1 MTNNSPLNRTTIKIH
16 KGVDNQVRFRVL
28 NPDRKLVS
36 VDHLSIRARLIS
48 TENKERVLDRFAD
61 LVPNSKGDLRLTI
74 YEGDIQ
80 NVAAGFY
87 TLVVTGEE
95 ALVPSVPA
103 NYITYVDNR
112 TYTAGQIVKRGLT
125 LYSAKVTHVSVS
137 FDATKWTMLSTLPN
151 IATASENVNTPFF
164 TDNAGD
170 IVATVEIVDSAD
182 VTPMESVVLLP
193 ENWTIT
199 TSETTGYRRYLSS
212 AIPGARIKNHLH
224 ATHSFS
230 VATTGFTG
238 TLRVYAT
245 LDHIPSGSP
254 SDYFPVDI
262 TSGTQTITFSN
273 FTGITAHTF
282 EANFMWLIFI
292 YETENILDD
301 SNGTLDKL
309 IVR

>member
-1 MTNNSPLNRTTIKIH
+1 MTSSIIKLFKYENRLDLMYVDSQIRGCDMTNNSPLNRKVIKIH
-16 KGVDNQVRFRVL
+16 KGVDNQIRFRVL
-28 NPDRKLVS
+28 NPDRKTVS

-61 LVPNSKGDLRLTI
+61 LVPNSKGDVRLTI

-95 ALVPSVPA
+95 ALFP
-103 NYITYVDNR
+103 
-112 TYTAGQIVKRGLT
+112 G
-125 LYSAKVTHVSVS
+125 VT
-137 FDATKWTMLSTLPN
+137 
-151 IATASENVNTPFF
+151 IGENVNTPFF
-164 TDNAGD
+164 TDTGSN

-212 AIPGARIKNHLH
+212 AIQGARIKNHLN

-292 YETENILDD
+292 YETENLLDAT
-301 SNGTLDKL
+301 NGTLDKL

>member
-1 MTNNSPLNRTTIKIH
+1 MYVDSQIRGCDMTNNSPLNRTTIKIH

-74 YEGDIQ
+74 YEGDLQ
-80 NVAAGFY
+80 NIAAGYY

-95 ALVPSVPA
+95 ALFP
-103 NYITYVDNR
+103 
-112 TYTAGQIVKRGLT
+112 G
-125 LYSAKVTHVSVS
+125 VT
-137 FDATKWTMLSTLPN
+137 
-151 IATASENVNTPFF
+151 IGENVNTPFF

>member
-16 KGVDNQVRFRVL
+16 KGVDNIIRFRVL

-74 YEGDIQ
+74 YEGDLQ
-80 NVAAGFY
+80 NIAAGFY

-95 ALVPSVPA
+95 ALFP
-103 NYITYVDNR
+103 
-112 TYTAGQIVKRGLT
+112 G
-125 LYSAKVTHVSVS
+125 VT
-137 FDATKWTMLSTLPN
+137 
-151 IATASENVNTPFF
+151 IGENVRTPFF

-199 TSETTGYRRYLSS
+199 TSETNGYRRRLSS
-212 AIPGARIKNHLH
+212 AIPGSRLKNHLN

-230 VATTGFTG
+230 AATTGFTG

-245 LDHIPSGSP
+245 LDHQPSGDP
-254 SDYFPVDI
+254 NDYFPVDI
-262 TSGTQTITFSN
+262 TSGTQVITFTN

-292 YETENILDD
+292 YETENILDAT
-301 SNGTLDKL
+301 NGTLDKV